1 MGLNTWQMRPL
12 SSRWRLSGCERNRR
26 NTVLEAHI
34 YKDIQAVTLDPFS
47 ARSVTNYAY
56 ETMAVI
62 PSPDHTE
69 LFVLL
74 KNGVLETFSLVDGT
88 RRSLT
93 LNGNLRAMTL
103 DEDDL
108 WICSS
113 DGYVHRVDT
122 QSLSS
127 VTKVVGTECYGP
139 PVVDIARQQVI
150 INGYEDYQLSS
161 IRRSDLSIINTV
173 ETSRRVLRGA
183 VVGDNC
189 RSQRC
194 KQIDPSAMHKPSS
207 LSKSYR

>member
-1 MGLNTWQMRPL
+1 
-12 SSRWRLSGCERNRR
+12 
-26 NTVLEAHI
+26 
-34 YKDIQAVTLDPFS
+34 
-47 ARSVTNYAY
+47 
-56 ETMAVI
+56 
-62 PSPDHTE
+62 
-69 LFVLL
+69 
-74 KNGVLETFSLVDGT
+74 
-88 RRSLT
+88 
-93 LNGNLRAMTL
+93 MTL

-127 VTKVVGTECYGP
+127 VTKVVGTECYAP

-183 VVGDNC
+183 VVGD
-189 RSQRC
+189 RLWVTTGVDKSIRVHDAQTLEF
-194 KQIDPSAMHKPSS
+194 I
-207 LSKSYR
+207 KSYR